1 MGPEVELQ
9 DGAKCA
15 GPPTGQEGVVGGD
28 SCNSV
33 ARDEWEGGPA
43 SGDGFGL
50 DGKYTFPQLVLSEF
64 GRGSNEI
71 GKDVDEENFVQAVVN

>member
-1 MGPEVELQ
+1 MG
-9 DGAKCA
+9 
-15 GPPTGQEGVVGGD
+15 
-28 SCNSV
+28 
-33 ARDEWEGGPA
+33 RGPA